1 MMYLG
6 DYVEDEVVY
15 FLWSTNDADG
25 ASITRATDGTVS
37 VYKNNG
43 TGQSTAGVTDAED
56 FDSLT
61 GIHACTIDTSADA
74 FYAAGED
81 YAVVLSA
88 ATIDGQTVNA
98 VLAHFSIQNRYMRGT
113 NSAALATALAT
124 VDGIVD
130 DILEDT
136 GTTLPATLTT
146 IDGVV
151 DDILV
156 DTGTTL
162 PAAIAANSGSAPSA
176 TTVANAVW
184 STALGAHA
192 AGTAGHKLDLVAL
205 ASQLQAAVASGAVS
219 TSIANPPGIVRLE
232 SWTATISNL
241 ADISG
246 RSKLLVSIKEAETDS
261 DNDSLVLWQEGV
273 GLVRLNKAAA
283 AQATDGAITV
293 NDANPGNITLSLKV
307 GVTGSIPAGSHV
319 IAAKVIK
326 ADGAAQ
332 GVGKGS
338 ISVTES
344 TIKAIS

>member
-6 DYVEDEVVY
+6 DYVEDGTVRFV
-15 FLWSTNDADG
+15 WSSNGADG
-25 ASITRATDGTVS
+25 ASITRATNGTVS
-37 VYKNNG
+37 VYKDNG
-43 TGQSTAGVTDAED
+43 TTQSTAGITDTED

-61 GIHACTIDTSADA
+61 GIHACTIELTDA
-74 FYAAGED
+74 FYEAGKD
-81 YAVVLSA
+81 YAVVLSG
-88 ATIDGQTVNA
+88 ATIDGKSVNA

-130 DILEDT
+130 DILVDT

-162 PAAIAANSGSAPSA
+162 PAVIAANGGDAPSA

-205 ASQLQAAVASGAVS
+205 ASQLQAATASGAVS

-246 RSKLLVSIKEAETDS
+246 RSKLLVSIKAAETDS
-261 DNDSLVLWQEGV
+261 DDNSLVLWQEGV

-283 AQATDGAITV
+283 PQATDGTITV
-293 NDANPGNITLSLKV
+293 NDANPGDITLSLKV

-326 ADGAAQ
+326 ADGTVQ

-338 ISVTES
+338 IGVTES
-344 TIKAIS
+344 VIKAVA

>member
-6 DYVEDEVVY
+6 DYVEDGTVRFV
-15 FLWSTNDADG
+15 WSTNGADG
-25 ASITRATDGTVS
+25 ASITRATNGTVS
-37 VYKNNG
+37 VYKDNG
-43 TGQSTAGVTDAED
+43 TTQSTAGITDTED

-61 GIHACTIDTSADA
+61 GIHACTIVLTDA
-74 FYAAGED
+74 FYEAGKD
-81 YAVVLSA
+81 YAVVLSG
-88 ATIDGQTVNA
+88 ATIDGKSVNA

-130 DILEDT
+130 DILVDT

-162 PAAIAANSGSAPSA
+162 PAVIAANGGDAPSA

-192 AGTAGHKLDLVAL
+192 AGTAGAKLNLVAL
-205 ASQLQAAVASGAVS
+205 ASQLQAATASGAVS

-232 SWTATISNL
+232 SWQTTISNL
-241 ADISG
+241 ADLTG

-261 DNDSLVLWQEGV
+261 DDNSLVLWQEGV

-283 AQATDGAITV
+283 TQATDGTITV

-326 ADGAAQ
+326 ADGTAA

-338 ISVTES
+338 IAVTES

>member
-6 DYVEDEVVY
+6 DYVEDGTVRFV
-15 FLWSTNDADG
+15 WSSNGADG
-25 ASITRATDGTVS
+25 ASITRATNGTVS
-37 VYKNNG
+37 VYKDNG
-43 TGQSTAGVTDAED
+43 ATQSTAGITDTED

-61 GIHACTIDTSADA
+61 GIHACTIVLTDA
-74 FYAAGED
+74 FYEAGKD
-81 YAVVLSA
+81 YAVVLSG
-88 ATIDGQTVNA
+88 ATIDGKSVNA

-176 TTVANAVW
+176 ATVANAVW

-192 AGTAGHKLDLVAL
+192 AGTAGAKLNLVAL